1 MAVQEQ
7 FDTVIGLE
15 VHAELA
21 TRSKMFCACPVVD
34 STNAAPN
41 TSVCAVCAGMPGVL
55 PVVNA
60 GAVAMA
66 VKVGL
71 ALGCRINRESVF
83 ERKNYFYPDL
93 PKGYQI
99 SQYQYPLAQEGKVLI
114 RTATGNRWVRINR
127 VHMEEDAGK
136 LTHVT
141 AEDGDRYSLVDLN
154 RAGVPLIEIV
164 TEPDLTS
171 FEEMDAYARELR
183 AILRTLG
190 VNSGDMEKGVIRFEA
205 NISVKPKGD
214 SQLGSRVEIK
224 NLNSF
229 RSMSRAVAYEI
240 ERQCQLLAAGRV
252 VEQETRSYDELS
264 GETVVMRS
272 KEDAHDYR
280 YFPEPDLPPLV
291 VEADWV
297 EAIRSTLPELPAAR
311 IERMIT
317 QYQLTAEQAERL
329 MEHAQ
334 AADLFETTLPL
345 VSMTPSK
352 VVLWILDGIF
362 AWLNQQESEE
372 IPLLADHFAGFLS
385 VVEAGEINRSS
396 AQKVLH
402 AMLDT
407 GKTASEIVAQLG
419 YAQISDETH
428 LTKLV
433 REVLAAFPEEVS
445 RYQAGKEELLHWFT
459 GQVMRAS
466 HGRANPDV
474 ARSLLVKALAPTE
487 N

>member
-21 TRSKMFCACPVVD
+21 TRSKMFCSCPVVD
-34 STNAAPN
+34 STSAAPN
-41 TSVCAVCAGMPGVL
+41 TSVCAVCSGMPGVL

-99 SQYQYPLAQEGKVLI
+99 SQYQYPLAQGGNIMI
-114 RTATGNRWVRINR
+114 RTAKGNRWVRINR

-141 AEDGDRYSLVDLN
+141 VEDGDHYTLVDLN

-171 FEEMDAYARELR
+171 VEEMDAYARELR

-229 RSMSRAVAYEI
+229 RSMNRAVAYEI
-240 ERQCQLLAAGRV
+240 ERQCQLLAAGGIV
-252 VEQETRSYDELS
+252 AQETRSYDEVS

-291 VEADWV
+291 VEADRV
-297 EAIRSTLPELPAAR
+297 DEIRSTLPELPAVR
-311 IERMIT
+311 IERMIA
-317 QYQLTAEQAERL
+317 QYKLTAEQAERL

-345 VSMTPSK
+345 VSMAPSK
-352 VVLWILDGIF
+352 VVLWILDGVF
-362 AWLNQQESEE
+362 AWVNQQGAEE
-372 IPLLADHFAGFLS
+372 IPLIADHFAGFLS

-419 YAQISDETH
+419 YAQISDEAA
-428 LTKLV
+428 LREIVAQVLKANPKEV
-433 REVLAAFPEEVS
+433 REYKKGKVELAN
-445 RYQAGKEELLHWFT
+445 WFF

-466 HGRANPDV
+466 HGMANPDV
-474 ARSLLVKALAPTE
+474 VRPLLVKALAPTE